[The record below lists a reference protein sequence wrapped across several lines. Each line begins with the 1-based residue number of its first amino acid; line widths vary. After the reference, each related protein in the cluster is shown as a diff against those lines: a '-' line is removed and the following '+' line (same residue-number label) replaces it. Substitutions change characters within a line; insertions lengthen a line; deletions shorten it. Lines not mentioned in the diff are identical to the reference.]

1 MKAEGTRRLSAG
13 RSVIKGHA
21 AELGLRKRLQD
32 VGYEVRRVAA
42 SRFPDLI
49 VWDEES
55 FNLVE
60 VKVRDNPDHK
70 RMAKSLFKTA
80 ASQMKSPPQGD
91 ILLAL
96 RCQGDWE
103 MWAYRDG
110 KLEDVSS
117 MFYWLTGVV
126 DA

>member
-21 AELGLRKRLQD
+21 AELGLRKRL
-32 VGYEVRRVAA
+32 R
-42 SRFPDLI
+42 
-49 VWDEES
+49 DEES

-96 RCQGDWE
+96 RCQGVWE
-103 MWAYRDG
+103 IWAFRDG

-117 MFYWLTGVV
+117 MFYWLTGVD